1 MEIATDGRSTVERG
15 RAGIALAERDISLP
29 AHALHE
35 RSDRL
40 AWRSG
45 DGDGKAES
53 FEIIIPMKAKGSLHF
68 AD

>member
-45 DGDGKAES
+45 DGEAES